1 MWNTDPDTH
10 RSVRSPAFFGPVTL
24 SAALLTVSLFSTPIW
39 SQFGWLEARAAN
51 TTLLVGAYGACIK
64 LNNDTGV
71 VGPTRWC
78 SSSNFG
84 YRLNIN
90 LNDTTM
96 FQNWPTGSN
105 DDNVILGLVP
115 QPDTLAVREIIT
127 SGKSTL
133 QIFHII
139 AAIAALLCVASLIA
153 PAKWFNKGKGT
164 LANFQRS
171 GILTILLGGIA
182 FVMAWIAFAVVL
194 INILGGKS
202 ALNDIPGI
210 SANWPGSAAHW
221 FILPS
226 AILYIPPFCTVLL
239 PTYVR
244 PADQDDAD
252 APMPL
257 NQGAFAKMDDN
268 DSLPGTPSYAGSIN
282 KAPPGIFN
290 GSPASNY
297 PTMTNAEMERRG
309 IQNMRTN

>member
-1 MWNTDPDTH
+1 MQ
-10 RSVRSPAFFGPVTL
+10 AL
-24 SAALLTVSLFSTPIW
+24 SLDDW
-39 SQFGWLEARAAN
+39 Q
-51 TTLLVGAYGACIK
+51 
-64 LNNDTGV
+64 
-71 VGPTRWC
+71 
-78 SSSNFG
+78 
-84 YRLNIN
+84 
-90 LNDTTM
+90 
-96 FQNWPTGSN
+96 PTGSS
-105 DDNVILGLVP
+105 DDNVILGLIP

-221 FILPS
+221 VRPGCVPGCHSGISPLTVPCSPHRRLRTPRSRDAYDLQMRPHSSSCRLPS
-226 AILYIPPFCTVLL
+226 STF
-239 PTYVR
+239 R
-244 PADQDDAD
+244 P
-252 APMPL
+252 
-257 NQGAFAKMDDN
+257 
-268 DSLPGTPSYAGSIN
+268 SVPSSCPRTCARQIR
-282 KAPPGIFN
+282 
-290 GSPASNY
+290 
-297 PTMTNAEMERRG
+297 MTQTRPCP
-309 IQNMRTN
+309 

>member
-1 MWNTDPDTH
+1 MDPLAE
-10 RSVRSPAFFGPVTL
+10 RP
-24 SAALLTVSLFSTPIW
+24 LTSCRCDPP
-39 SQFGWLEARAAN
+39 Q
-51 TTLLVGAYGACIK
+51 
-64 LNNDTGV
+64 NDTGV
-71 VGPTRWC
+71 IGPTRWC

-90 LNDTTM
+90 LNDTTT
-96 FQNWPTGSN
+96 FQNWVRSRGHRALGLAPLESVGLTAPSSAGADWQPTGSN

-221 FILPS
+221 
-226 AILYIPPFCTVLL
+226 
-239 PTYVR
+239 VR
-244 PADQDDAD
+244 P
-252 APMPL
+252 
-257 NQGAFAKMDDN
+257 G
-268 DSLPGTPSYAGSIN
+268 
-282 KAPPGIFN
+282 
-290 GSPASNY
+290 
-297 PTMTNAEMERRG
+297 
-309 IQNMRTN
+309 RTLRLRVSRAL